1 MGKAMADAGDAADL
15 TPLASYVRWVPAIAH
30 SAIANDSERLAETHR

>member
-15 TPLASYVRWVPAIAH
+15 TPLASYVRCATAVAH
-30 SAIANDSERLAETHR
+30 SAIANDSGRPAGTHR

>member
-15 TPLASYVRWVPAIAH
+15 TPLASHVRWAATIAH
-30 SAIANDSERLAETHR
+30 PIIASDSERLAETHR